1 MTGNAEEL
9 ELKERLNLIE
19 SMIAE
24 GRSSTQRWAWS
35 FLLWGIAYYVAI
47 AWSTWG
53 KTGMAWP
60 VTMIAAAI
68 VTSVFASRV
77 TRGQPGTT
85 VGRVMSAIWSVMGTV
100 LFVVLMALGFS
111 GRADLHLIVAIV
123 GAMLA
128 TANGVSSIVRLR
140 GGLAGPRGG
149 SLLYNRYADRHAF
162 SRSHLF
168 LPDRLRDIWNSA
180 RVSQAEPEC
189 QPCLSCQI

>member
-1 MTGNAEEL
+1 
-9 ELKERLNLIE
+9 
-19 SMIAE
+19 MIAE
-24 GRSSTQRWAWS
+24 GRSSTQRWPGPS
-35 FLLWGIAYYVAI
+35 CSGHRLLRRHRL
-47 AWSTWG
+47 STWG

-85 VGRVMSAIWSVMGTV
+85 VGRVMSAHLERNGNRSLCG
-100 LFVVLMALGFS
+100 AHGPRFS

-128 TANGVSSIVRLR
+128 TANGVSSIVLR
-140 GGLAGPRGG
+140 WRMQFACAVVWLP
-149 SLLYNRYADRHAF
+149 
-162 SRSHLF
+162 SRWEPALQPICRPPCFLSQPSF